1 MIQYKNVIFVI
12 CMLVAISIVLIE
24 WYKQRGLNKLFNF
37 RREFSK
43 IRMKENIQKKKD
55 ISECTLLGI
64 KGHKK
69 IYVENNSKNI
79 FICGTTGSGKT
90 VVLENFIN
98 SGVSNQY
105 PMLIMDGKGDIGE
118 GSILQSL
125 QKLKQ
130 HRKVYVINLTDPKN
144 SDKYNPFKNANATMI
159 KDMLINLTDWSEE
172 HYKVNTERYLQRV
185 IQLLLKV
192 EDKLSLKTIVYYV
205 SIDKFIELSS
215 LLLKNDVIT
224 KQEHID
230 NIELSKISGK
240 IAESAVARFSTILE
254 SEIGNIFSNNGIDIY
269 EAIKENAIILFILNP
284 LIYPE
289 LSPLLGRLFVIDS
302 KKAVSN
308 LFTTNKKRIFFI
320 FDEMNVYASKVF
332 LDLVNKSRSA
342 NVTNI
347 LATQSLSDL
356 DEVSEAFR
364 EQVIENCNNY
374 IVLRQNSSQNA
385 EKWANIIG
393 TRGTLEIT
401 YQLSQQ
407 GYNTNSTGLGSARR
421 VREYLYHPDEI
432 KSLKV
437 GNGIYVNKDLSY
449 HTKLKINKIGK
460 GGNKNEV
467 FKK

>member
-1 MIQYKNVIFVI
+1 M
-12 CMLVAISIVLIE
+12 
-24 WYKQRGLNKLFNF
+24 
-37 RREFSK
+37 
-43 IRMKENIQKKKD
+43 
-55 ISECTLLGI
+55 
-64 KGHKK
+64 
-69 IYVENNSKNI
+69 
-79 FICGTTGSGKT
+79 
-90 VVLENFIN
+90 LENFIN

-185 IQLLLKV
+185 IQLLLKI
-192 EDKLSLKTIVYYV
+192 DTQLSLKIIVYYV

-254 SEIGNIFSNNGIDIY
+254 SEIGNVFSNNGIDIY

>member
-12 CMLVAISIVLIE
+12 CMLVAISIMLIE

-37 RREFSK
+37 RKEFSK

-118 GSILQSL
+118 GSILQSV

-254 SEIGNIFSNNGIDIY
+254 SEIGNVFSNNGIDIY

-449 HTKLKINKIGK
+449 HTKLKINKIG
-460 GGNKNEV
+460 
-467 FKK
+467 

>member
-1 MIQYKNVIFVI
+1 
-12 CMLVAISIVLIE
+12 MLVAISIVLIE

-55 ISECTLLGI
+55 ISECTLLGF

-98 SGVSNQY
+98 SGVNNHY

-118 GSILQSL
+118 GSILQSV

-130 HRKVYVINLTDPKN
+130 DKKVYVINLTDPKN

-192 EDKLSLKTIVYYV
+192 ENKLSLKTIVYYV

-215 LLLKNDVIT
+215 LLLRNDVIT

-289 LSPLLGRLFVIDS
+289 LSPLLGRLFIIDS

-401 YQLSQQ
+401 YQLNQQ
-407 GYNTNSTGLGSARR
+407 GYNTSSTGLGSARR
-421 VREYLYHPDEI
+421 VREYLYHPDDI

-460 GGNKNEV
+460 GENKNEV

>member
-1 MIQYKNVIFVI
+1 
-12 CMLVAISIVLIE
+12 MLVAISIVLIE

-254 SEIGNIFSNNGIDIY
+254 SEIGNVFSNNGIDIY

-289 LSPLLGRLFVIDS
+289 LSPLLGRLITIDS
-302 KKAVSN
+302 KKAVSK
-308 LFTTNKKRIFFI
+308 LFTSNQKRIFFI

-356 DEVSEAFR
+356 DEISEAFR

-449 HTKLKINKIGK
+449 HTKLKINKIG
-460 GGNKNEV
+460 
-467 FKK
+467 

>member
-1 MIQYKNVIFVI
+1 
-12 CMLVAISIVLIE
+12 
-24 WYKQRGLNKLFNF
+24 
-37 RREFSK
+37 
-43 IRMKENIQKKKD
+43 MKENIQKKKD

-254 SEIGNIFSNNGIDIY
+254 SEIGNVFSNNGIDIY

-289 LSPLLGRLFVIDS
+289 LSPLLGRLITIDS
-302 KKAVSN
+302 KKAVSK
-308 LFTTNKKRIFFI
+308 LFTSNQKRIFFI

-356 DEVSEAFR
+356 DEISEAFR

-449 HTKLKINKIGK
+449 HTKLKINKIG
-460 GGNKNEV
+460 
-467 FKK
+467 

>member
-1 MIQYKNVIFVI
+1 
-12 CMLVAISIVLIE
+12 MLVAISIVLIE

>member
-1 MIQYKNVIFVI
+1 
-12 CMLVAISIVLIE
+12 
-24 WYKQRGLNKLFNF
+24 
-37 RREFSK
+37 
-43 IRMKENIQKKKD
+43 MKENIQKKKD

>member
-12 CMLVAISIVLIE
+12 CMLVAISIMLIE

-37 RREFSK
+37 RKEFSK

-118 GSILQSL
+118 GSILQSV

-185 IQLLLKV
+185 IQLLLKI
-192 EDKLSLKTIVYYV
+192 DTQLSLKTIVYYV

-254 SEIGNIFSNNGIDIY
+254 SEIGNVFSNNGIDIY

-449 HTKLKINKIGK
+449 HTKLKINKIG
-460 GGNKNEV
+460 
-467 FKK
+467 

>member
-1 MIQYKNVIFVI
+1 
-12 CMLVAISIVLIE
+12 MLVAISIVLIE

-449 HTKLKINKIGK
+449 HTKLKINKIG
-460 GGNKNEV
+460 
-467 FKK
+467 

>member
-12 CMLVAISIVLIE
+12 CMLVAISIMLIE

-37 RREFSK
+37 RKEFSK

-185 IQLLLKV
+185 IQLLLKI
-192 EDKLSLKTIVYYV
+192 DTQLSLKIIVYYV

-254 SEIGNIFSNNGIDIY
+254 SEIGNVFSNNGIDIY

-449 HTKLKINKIGK
+449 HTKLKINKIG
-460 GGNKNEV
+460 
-467 FKK
+467 

>member
-1 MIQYKNVIFVI
+1 MI
-12 CMLVAISIVLIE
+12 CMLIAISILLIE

-37 RREFSK
+37 RREFSRIK
-43 IRMKENIQKKKD
+43 KRQSIQKKKD
-55 ISECTLLGI
+55 ISNCTLLGV
-64 KGHKK
+64 KGNKK
-69 IYVENNSKNI
+69 IYVENNAKNV

-98 SGVSNQY
+98 SGVNKNY

-118 GSILQSL
+118 GSILESV

-130 HRKVYVINLTDPKN
+130 HKKVYVINLTNPKN
-144 SDKYNPFKNANATMI
+144 SDKYNPFQNANATMI

-172 HYKVNTERYLQRV
+172 HYKANTERYLQRV
-185 IQLLLKV
+185 IYLLLKI
-192 EDKLSLKTIVYYV
+192 ETQLNFKIIIQYV
-205 SIDKFIELSS
+205 STNKFIELSS
-215 LLLKNDVIT
+215 LLLKNGVIT

-254 SEIGNIFSNNGIDIY
+254 SEIGSIFSNDGVDIY
-269 EAIKENAIILFILNP
+269 KAIKENAIILFILNP

-289 LSPLLGRLFVIDS
+289 LSPLLGRLIITDS

-308 LFTTNKKRIFFI
+308 LFITNKKRIFFI

-342 NVTNI
+342 NITNI

-356 DEVSEAFR
+356 DEVSESFR
-364 EQVIENCNNY
+364 EQVIENCNHY

-393 TRGTLEIT
+393 TRGTLEMT
-401 YQLSQQ
+401 YQLNQK
-407 GYNTNSTGLGSARR
+407 GYNTSSTGLGSARR
-421 VREYLYHPDEI
+421 VREYLYHPDDI
-432 KSLKV
+432 KALKV
-437 GNGIYVNKDLSY
+437 GNAIYVNKDLSY
-449 HTKLKINKIGK
+449 HTRLKINKM
-460 GGNKNEV
+460 
-467 FKK
+467 

>member
-1 MIQYKNVIFVI
+1 
-12 CMLVAISIVLIE
+12 MLVAISIVLIE

-185 IQLLLKV
+185 IQLLLKI
-192 EDKLSLKTIVYYV
+192 DTQLSLKIIVYYV